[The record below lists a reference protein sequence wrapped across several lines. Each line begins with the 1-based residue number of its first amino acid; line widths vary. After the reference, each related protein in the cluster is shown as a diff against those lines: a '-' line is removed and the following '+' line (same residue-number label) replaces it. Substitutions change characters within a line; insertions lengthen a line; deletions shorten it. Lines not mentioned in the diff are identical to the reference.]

1 MSDDRLDHLD
11 YYELLRVAPTAS
23 ADDVRR
29 AFHEFAMRY
38 HPDRYAGA
46 PAEKLERASQI
57 YRRGAEAYR
66 VLASPEQRARYDKL
80 LATGRL
86 RYEDPSASEERASK
100 RPPGTLEVKSL
111 KARPFLQKALEAEKR
126 GDLANA
132 KLNFGMA
139 LQHEQDNAA
148 LKERLDAVTAKLKAP
163 KAGG

>member
-11 YYELLRVAPTAS
+11 YYELLRLDPAAS
-23 ADDVRR
+23 ADQVRR
-29 AFHEFAMRY
+29 AFHDFAMRY

-46 PAEKLERASQI
+46 PTDKLERASQI

-66 VLASPEQRARYDKL
+66 VLTNPEQRARYDKL
-80 LATGRL
+80 IASGRL
-86 RYEDPSASEERASK
+86 RYEDPTAAEERASK
-100 RPPGTLEVKSL
+100 RPPGVLEVKSP

-139 LQHEQDNAA
+139 LQHEQENVA
-148 LKERLDAVTAKLKAP
+148 LKERLDAITARLKAP
-163 KAGG
+163 KGGA